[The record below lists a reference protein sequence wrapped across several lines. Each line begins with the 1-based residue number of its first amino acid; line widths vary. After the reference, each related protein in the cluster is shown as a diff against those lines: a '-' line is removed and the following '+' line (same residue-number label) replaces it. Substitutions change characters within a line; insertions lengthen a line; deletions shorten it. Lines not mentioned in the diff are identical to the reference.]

1 MNVMNIRVL
10 YQQINFRLRGFPTD
24 NDVMVCPIQLF
35 TELVFYFLNTCIW
48 NNCTISFFDGIR
60 PK

>member
-35 TELVFYFLNTCIW
+35 TELVFYFLNTCI
-48 NNCTISFFDGIR
+48 
-60 PK
+60 